1 MAGFFPKETVKN
13 TAEVVGISNLKDEVA
28 LALAHDVEYRLY
40 EIIQEATKFMR
51 HSKRTKLTGDDI
63 NHALRTRNVEP
74 LYGFNVPILY
84 KFERLTTNTMDLY
97 YLEDDELDFESLI
110 DAPLPKVPQDVTFTA
125 HWLAVEGVQP
135 LIPHNPTIKGPVKTK
150 TTKSVASTT
159 HENLESNITEING
172 TIEMTNPDTTNQSIS
187 QEHQRYYDSIVNAVF
202 SPESN
207 DVLRNQ
213 AFTSL
218 SIDTGINKLLPHF
231 TKLICEKV
239 VENIRNLEA
248 LDYSMNMTKS
258 LLNNE
263 TVYLD
268 PHLHQLIP
276 AVLTCLVSK
285 RLGLRSTEDHWSLRE
300 HAAKIIAEIIK
311 RYGPAYHTLKPRITK
326 TLLRALLDP
335 NKSFSTHYGAIV
347 GLSALGPEVIKIL
360 MLPNIKTY
368 GDFIRTQ
375 NESGDTIAKGEADR
389 CLQAIMDALDK
400 LIEDLSSRKMPRPK
414 HLLQQRDV
422 NLREKLTEKL
432 GNLFTEKIYE
442 RFQDEDLIQ
451 DILNSFGGEQ

>member
-63 NHALRTRNVEP
+63 NHALRVRNVEP
-74 LYGFNVPILY
+74 LYGFNVPISY
-84 KFERLTTNTMDLY
+84 KFERLSTNTMDLY

-110 DAPLPKVPQDVTFTA
+110 DAPLPKVPQDVIFTA

-150 TTKSVASTT
+150 ITKNIAST
-159 HENLESNITEING
+159 HENLESNITEVNG
-172 TIEMTNPDTTNQSIS
+172 TIEMTNPSTIQSIS

-202 SPESN
+202 SLESN
-207 DVLRNQ
+207 DILRNQ
-213 AFTSL
+213 AFSSL
-218 SIDTGINKLLPHF
+218 SVDTGINKLLPHF

-239 VENIRNLEA
+239 VENIRNLEV
-248 LDYSMNMTKS
+248 LDYLMNMTKS
-258 LLNNE
+258 LLSNE

-276 AVLTCLVSK
+276 AILTCLVSK

-300 HAAKIIAEIIK
+300 FAAKIIADIIK

-326 TLLRALLDP
+326 TLIRALLDP
-335 NKSFSTHYGAIV
+335 NKSFSTQYGAIV
-347 GLSALGPEVIKIL
+347 GLSALGPEIIKIL

-368 GDFIRTQ
+368 GAFIRTQ
-375 NESGDTIAKGEADR
+375 TESGDAVARGEAER
-389 CLQAIMDALDK
+389 CLQAVMDALDK
-400 LIEDLSSRKMPRPK
+400 LVEDLSLGKMPRPK
-414 HLLQQRDV
+414 NLSQQRVV

-442 RFQDEDLIQ
+442 RFQDEDLIH
-451 DILNSFGGEQ
+451 DIFNSFGGEQ